1 MVYNEFSIDAC
12 NSVETS
18 MNRRLQMWDCKT
30 LCKAIV
36 TPKPGRQS
44 HLIRVLRD
52 CFYWNRA
59 LALIA
64 STETTPQHIVFY
76 DS

>member
-1 MVYNEFSIDAC
+1 MVYSEFGIDAFD
-12 NSVETS
+12 SVETS
-18 MNRRLQMWDCKT
+18 RNRRLKMWDRKT
-30 LCKAIV
+30 LCKAV
-36 TPKPGRQS
+36 MALKPDRQS
-44 HLIRVLRD
+44 HLIRILRD

-59 LALIA
+59 CALIA